1 MKLYLCFLILL
12 IFSGCKNETEIKSEI
27 KIVELLPNKQQKT
40 NKIQIYK
47 YNLNI
52 KDSLITN
59 NSKKEIDVLING
71 VGKFLGGKNLN
82 LGIHSE
88 CIGCEPV
95 EEFNGNLVFAKQ
107 LFISKDE
114 ITFYPNEINNST
126 KKIRIKTQTCDSEKT
141 NKFNFIGGN
150 AKIKF
155 AKVSCNDSNLNDV
168 MLDYGK
174 ENITIK
180 SMINATFFEYDID
193 KNGRNE
199 QYLIGTRNCSQ
210 EIVILRIR
218 DKNE

>member
-1 MKLYLCFLILL
+1 MWKLMVKKLDWNL
-12 IFSGCKNETEIKSEI
+12 
-27 KIVELLPNKQQKT
+27 
-40 NKIQIYK
+40 QI
-47 YNLNI
+47 N
-52 KDSLITN
+52 
-59 NSKKEIDVLING
+59 
-71 VGKFLGGKNLN
+71 GKNLN
-82 LGIHSE
+82 LKIQSE

-168 MLDYGK
+168 ILDYGK
-174 ENITIK
+174 ENECDYILGADGSGSLMYAKDSDDITK
-180 SMINATFFEYDID
+180 DVLVYINNKY
-193 KNGRNE
+193 KG
-199 QYLIGTRNCSQ
+199 
-210 EIVILRIR
+210 V
-218 DKNE
+218 KWKK